1 MNLNPLYELKERLES
16 SVIAGVSLLSE
27 DFRLARAV
35 EQMEPLAKASPIF
48 QKIYQSA
55 QGLLSEEGER
65 KGDTLLDILGFVNA
79 VLTTQAVTAVEGDLE
94 PFAIIESN
102 ICCDVPH
109 SQLAP
114 LLEALSTSGGGHYN
128 LILETHERNP
138 EIFSDYRLRTAF
150 VAGLN
155 AGYSELA
162 DQIERWLCKEDIS
175 ILPLLKKGFQPK
187 GKKEMVRRVHVIEA
201 IAGAG
206 ENAWYLSM
214 LPEAEK
220 EVRAALIQ
228 ALRHSQENREILEG
242 FTKTEKGNCKKAAL
256 WSMARM
262 EGTENLEFWEPQIR
276 KNPATAAK
284 YLALS
289 DSDAASDII
298 ADALNRMLDGLKEQI
313 DSGNLILA
321 EKDSGKLQALFD
333 SLTGKSS
340 RKMLDLYR
348 RLASEK
354 LLEQMKTEDGKSIEF
369 DSDHTYGALNEHT
382 KIPVSQYIAELL
394 MESILWNLEE
404 GLLALAEELYQ
415 QQGEPFLKPALTAA
429 LLTKGAVEVYDVFSV
444 WLMEDGEVKKEG
456 KSQSLA
462 RQEIMDTFARIVWR
476 EEKGCYDFLG
486 CYYDEFLDKQVQV
499 CYALYEK
506 LDVRWVELFTNPA
519 LKKTGVFHTYRYAYY
534 DTSDFYHHITRDWDM
549 ILENLICPS
558 DQKTCQILG
567 NYFYKNVQL
576 NVSINKYRKFFPL
589 LHRCGFQGGR
599 NLVVK
604 AVQKVKFRFWELLE
618 LLQSSPMPLHD
629 QLKELE
635 EIKKLVDDK
644 KISISGWSEEKYQ
657 DFHTVMLKKLEDR
670 EKESDTK

>member
-1 MNLNPLYELKERLES
+1 ML
-16 SVIAGVSLLSE
+16 
-27 DFRLARAV
+27 FR
-35 EQMEPLAKASPIF
+35 S
-48 QKIYQSA
+48 
-55 QGLLSEEGER
+55 
-65 KGDTLLDILGFVNA
+65 
-79 VLTTQAVTAVEGDLE
+79 
-94 PFAIIESN
+94 
-102 ICCDVPH
+102 
-109 SQLAP
+109 
-114 LLEALSTSGGGHYN
+114 
-128 LILETHERNP
+128 
-138 EIFSDYRLRTAF
+138 
-150 VAGLN
+150 
-155 AGYSELA
+155 
-162 DQIERWLCKEDIS
+162 
-175 ILPLLKKGFQPK
+175 
-187 GKKEMVRRVHVIEA
+187 
-201 IAGAG
+201 
-206 ENAWYLSM
+206 YLSM

-298 ADALNRMLDGLKEQI
+298 ADALNGMLDGLKEQI

-567 NYFYKNVQL
+567 NYFYKHVQL

-635 EIKKLVDDK
+635 EIKKLADDK

-657 DFHTVMLKKLEDR
+657 DFHTVMLKKLEER
-670 EKESDTK
+670 ENESDTK